1 MMVHLRGLNNWSANV
16 RCVQIHFKY
25 TYGLK
30 NEVALF
36 FIRITNL
43 QNVTGK

>member
-30 NEVALF
+30 NAVALF
-36 FIRITNL
+36 LSGSKTYRM
-43 QNVTGK
+43 

>member
-30 NEVALF
+30 KAVIHFYQDHKLTECD
-36 FIRITNL
+36 R
-43 QNVTGK
+43 